1 MGYNTNENYIRG
13 VSVKKSLF
21 SLLLSALLLLSACG
35 SGQPSSSGDM
45 EEDTLHILCTTYPVY
60 LFTTAVTEGVEG
72 VEVSRLID
80 QQISC
85 LHDYTL
91 TVNDMKAI
99 ESADVIILNGAG
111 LEDFMSDALAAS
123 DAPTI
128 DCSEGVT
135 LLPALG
141 HEGHDH
147 DTAYDPHIWMDPER
161 ADQMVRNI
169 GAGLADADPEQAEQ
183 YMENAQTA
191 GFTLYNLKMV
201 LRECIASDQSDLQ
214 LPHRELITFHD
225 GFQYFAEAFGFDL
238 LKAIEE
244 EEGSEASAAEI
255 LEIVDLVQTHD
266 IPAIFTEKNG
276 SDSTARAIARETGC
290 EVCQLDMIMS
300 GDGQDLDAYQE
311 AINGNVETIVNA
323 LSEGQIVIRGLTQ
336 E

>member
-1 MGYNTNENYIRG
+1 M
-13 VSVKKSLF
+13 KKALF
-21 SLLLSALLLLSACG
+21 SLLLSTLLLLSACG
-35 SGQPSSSGDM
+35 GGQPSSSGDT
-45 EEDTLHILCTTYPVY
+45 EEGTLHILCTTYPVY

-99 ESADVIILNGAG
+99 EAADMIVLNGAG

-128 DCSEGVT
+128 DCSEGVA

-147 DTAYDPHIWMDPER
+147 DAAYDPHIWMDPDR
-161 ADQMVRNI
+161 AAQMVANI
-169 GAGLADADPEQAEQ
+169 GTGLAALDPDHQDTYSQ
-183 YMENAQTA
+183 NAQAALDALDSGLEGTEA
-191 GFTLYNLKMV
+191 L
-201 LRECIASDQSDLQ
+201 ADL
-214 LPHRELITFHD
+214 PLITFHD
-225 GFQYFAEAFGFDL
+225 GFQYFSQATGLDL

-255 LEIVDLVQTHD
+255 LEIVELVRSRD

-276 SDSTARAIARETGC
+276 SDATAQAIARETGC
-290 EVCQLDMIMS
+290 AVYQLDMIMS
-300 GDGQDLDAYQE
+300 GDGSGIQPYIDAMDRNIDTLLE
-311 AINGNVETIVNA
+311 ALA
-323 LSEGQIVIRGLTQ
+323 
-336 E
+336 

>member
-1 MGYNTNENYIRG
+1 M
-13 VSVKKSLF
+13 KKSVF

-99 ESADVIILNGAG
+99 EAADMIVLNGAG

-128 DCSEGVT
+128 DCSEGVA
-135 LLPALG
+135 LLSAPG

-161 ADQMVRNI
+161 AAQMVANI
-169 GAGLADADPEQAEQ
+169 GTGLAALDPDHQDTYSQ
-183 YMENAQTA
+183 NAQAALDALDSGLEGTEA
-191 GFTLYNLKMV
+191 L
-201 LRECIASDQSDLQ
+201 ADL
-214 LPHRELITFHD
+214 PLITFHD
-225 GFQYFAEAFGFDL
+225 GFQYFSQATGLDL

-255 LEIVDLVQTHD
+255 LEIVELVRSRD

-276 SDSTARAIARETGC
+276 SDATAQAIARETGC
-290 EVCQLDMIMS
+290 AVYQLDMIMS
-300 GDGQDLDAYQE
+300 GDGSGIQPYIDAMDRNIDTLLE
-311 AINGNVETIVNA
+311 ALA
-323 LSEGQIVIRGLTQ
+323 
-336 E
+336 